1 MNPPNVVG
9 YTALLSPASSH
20 LKSTSFGQQK
30 VRLMETNAATKR
42 LQPEQSLPAST
53 ANGNESTTVNGEPI
67 YAVVDLKNK
76 YARRAK
82 LQALEDQM
90 EKERPKSFH
99 VSSNDYEE
107 VQLCKKNIFISSP
120 YDCIVFL

>member
-1 MNPPNVVG
+1 
-9 YTALLSPASSH
+9 
-20 LKSTSFGQQK
+20 
-30 VRLMETNAATKR
+30 METNADTKR
-42 LQPEQSLPAST
+42 LQPPQSLPFNT
-53 ANGNESTTVNGEPI
+53 ANGNESPAANGEPI

-82 LQALEDQM
+82 LQALEEQM

-107 VQLCKKNIFISSP
+107 VIFFICYCLFQRLNP
-120 YDCIVFL
+120 LTLLR

>member
-1 MNPPNVVG
+1 MD
-9 YTALLSPASSH
+9 
-20 LKSTSFGQQK
+20 
-30 VRLMETNAATKR
+30 TNADTKR
-42 LQPEQSLPAST
+42 LQPPQSLTINT
-53 ANGNESTTVNGEPI
+53 ANGNESPAANTEPI

-90 EKERPKSFH
+90 QKERPKSFH

-107 VQLCKKNIFISSP
+107 VR
-120 YDCIVFL
+120 YIVYSIL